1 MKYIV
6 KSLLAAV
13 FFLLGGGVATGAT
26 GPGERIQI
34 NEADGRYSFSVP
46 ASQLVMTMP
55 KSGWL
60 LKDNNIGG
68 GTSNPRYFY
77 FENKADS
84 SVLSGWF
91 EPDRLFTSVRQLW
104 EEESERQRKGGM
116 PPTVN
121 VAYETLEGWDTVMYD
136 YVIGEATSSHIR
148 GHWVQSGTWIDIHVS
163 TTTKKS
169 AAENRKKLKALLKDI
184 SVTTKSSP
192 PDSSVSAAGERTVR
206 EFQLPNMGHLELS
219 LPRSWKDQLRQPP
232 QELPPTITL
241 SPSTG
246 NAFQVLIT
254 PFWSVRPNVV
264 VPGKEEMRKSVMRTI
279 EEART
284 QAVEQVIPLKELTG
298 KAGAGY
304 YFSATDKS
312 PKPGEFKYM
321 TQGMLRVGDLALLFT
336 ALTNDSAEPALA
348 ETIEMLKDAKYVA
361 RRVP

>member
-6 KSLLAAV
+6 KSVLAAIFV
-13 FFLLGGGVATGAT
+13 LLGGGFAAGAT
-26 GPGERIQI
+26 DSGEHIQI
-34 NEADGRYSFSVP
+34 NVADGRYSLSVP

-55 KSGWL
+55 KGGWL

-91 EPDRLFTSVRQLW
+91 EPDRRFTSVRQLW
-104 EEESERQRKGGM
+104 EEESARQRQGGM
-116 PPTVN
+116 PPAVN
-121 VAYETLEGWDTVMYD
+121 VAYERSDGWDTVMYD

-163 TTTKKS
+163 TTTKNS
-169 AAENRKKLKALLKDI
+169 AAENRKKLKALLGDI
-184 SVTTKSSP
+184 SVTTKNSL
-192 PDSSVSAAGERTVR
+192 PDSSVSAAVR
-206 EFQLPNMGHLELS
+206 QFQLPNLGHLELS
-219 LPRSWKDQLRQPP
+219 LPKSWKDQLRQPP

-254 PFWSVRPNVV
+254 PFWSIRPDVV
-264 VPGKEEMRKSVMRTI
+264 VPGKEEMRKSVMRSI
-279 EEART
+279 EDARP
-284 QAVEQVIPLKELTG
+284 QAVEQVIPLQELTG
-298 KAGAGY
+298 TAGAGY

-321 TQGMLRVGDLALLFT
+321 TQGMLRVGDLALMFT

-348 ETIEMLKDAKYVA
+348 ETMAMLKKAKYVA
-361 RRVP
+361 RRAP